1 MKAQRFTWPWTP
13 STNPGCEPT
22 LGVTR
27 IDLVCG
33 PAIEQ
38 TAEALTRRWA
48 QDRALRGPIAE
59 RLATLARTATE
70 HGLRFEPRGLT
81 LQIRW
86 LDLDRIRLEVRWHG
100 CSSTAHPSF
109 RDPSRARGEIERV
122 AAVLDEMAD
131 EWGIGSEA
139 RDEFH
144 WMVVDTR

>member
-1 MKAQRFTWPWTP
+1 MKAQRIPWPWSP
-13 STNPGCEPT
+13 SANRVGEPSV
-22 LGVTR
+22 GVTR

-48 QDRALRGPIAE
+48 QDRALRGPITE
-59 RLATLARTATE
+59 RLATLALTATE

-100 CSSTAHPSF
+100 CSSTAHPSS
-109 RDPSRARGEIERV
+109 RDPSRVRGEIAQV

-131 EWGIGSEA
+131 EWGISSDA
-139 RDEFH
+139 PAPVH
-144 WMVVDTR
+144 WMVLDTR

>member
-1 MKAQRFTWPWTP
+1 MKAQQISWTLAP
-13 STNPGCEPT
+13 FNDRDCEPT

-59 RLATLARTATE
+59 RLAGLALTATE
-70 HGLRFEPRGLT
+70 YGLRFGPRGLT

-86 LDLDRIRLEVRWHG
+86 LDLDRVRLEVRWHG
-100 CSSTAHPSF
+100 GSGAALPIS
-109 RDPSRARGEIERV
+109 RDPSRARRDIEQV
-122 AAVLDEMAD
+122 AASLDQMAD
-131 EWGIGSEA
+131 EWGISSDA
-139 RDEFH
+139 QAPVH
-144 WMVVDTR
+144 WMVLDTR